1 MAVMEAALGSSLSH
15 PNILQV
21 LLTGYWLQDSVLS
34 RSWPAEQYHSQS

>member
-21 LLTGYWLQDSVLS
+21 CALASSQLCLREAMLLLTC
-34 RSWPAEQYHSQS
+34 